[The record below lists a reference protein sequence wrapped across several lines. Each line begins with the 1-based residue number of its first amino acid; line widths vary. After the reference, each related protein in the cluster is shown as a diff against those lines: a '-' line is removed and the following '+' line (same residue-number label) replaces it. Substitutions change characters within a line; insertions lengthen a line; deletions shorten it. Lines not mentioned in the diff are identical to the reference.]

1 MVASRSPSISSAA
14 PTTSRIIR
22 TGPNAAQPNA
32 IFHLALVQDEG
43 DLGALGLEGGDDD
56 KLERVHPTRRARDLV
71 RESSNRERERGNGQQ
86 SVEHR
91 LGSAVDVRAAEID
104 EAHHEHRVRRDT
116 IGVGI
121 TRMSKG
127 NLWNADSMVGATSE
141 GHTGEHARRTLRR
154 TAAAS
159 RSDRSSRR

>member
-1 MVASRSPSISSAA
+1 M
-14 PTTSRIIR
+14 TTS
-22 TGPNAAQPNA
+22 
-32 IFHLALVQDEG
+32 
-43 DLGALGLEGGDDD
+43 
-56 KLERVHPTRRARDLV
+56 LERVHPTRRARDLV
-71 RESSNRERERGNGQQ
+71 RESSNRELERGSGEH

-91 LGSAVDVRAAEID
+91 LEALGNAVDARAAEID

-141 GHTGEHARRTLRR
+141 GHTGEHARRTPRR